1 MVPAAQI
8 IASGLLLTFGIITP
22 ESLFASSDSHFPTTI
37 LSVTAVVLGALM
49 MGSFVTSRL
58 LSWLINR

>member
-22 ESLFASSDSHFPTTI
+22 ESLFASSDSHFPATI
-37 LSVTAVVLGALM
+37 LSVTAVVLGTLM

>member
-22 ESLFASSDSHFPTTI
+22 ESLFASSDNHFPTTI
-37 LSVTAVVLGALM
+37 LSVAAIVLGTLM
-49 MGSFVTSRL
+49 TGSFITSRF
-58 LSWLINR
+58 LSWFINR